1 MIAPAAPITGLQ
13 ARQDAGNQGMRLFD
27 KDTHGLGLVNPHTEP
42 GTRSAAD
49 TRPLGLTGAMARRT
63 EVQAARAADDKHIA
77 VRNFADPLFLVRG
90 RKREDAA

>member
-1 MIAPAAPITGLQ
+1 
-13 ARQDAGNQGMRLFD
+13 MRLFD

-77 VRNFADPLFLVRG
+77 VRNFADPRFLVRG
-90 RKREDAA
+90 ASAKIEVLLDQAHSAALQRA